1 MNYRIFRFLYVER
14 NKVLM
19 KEMIDRINY
28 LYHKN
33 KNVGLTSEEKAEQ
46 EKLRKEYVK
55 IIKGNFEK
63 QLMNYKKK
71 GD

>member
-33 KNVGLTSEEKAEQ
+33 KNVGLTSEEKADQ

>member
-1 MNYRIFRFLYVER
+1 
-14 NKVLM
+14 M
-19 KEMIDRINY
+19 KNMIDRINY

-33 KNVGLTSEEKAEQ
+33 KNIGLTQEEKLEQ

-55 IIKGNFEK
+55 IVRGNFEK

-71 GD
+71 GV

>member
-1 MNYRIFRFLYVER
+1 
-14 NKVLM
+14 M

-33 KNVGLTSEEKAEQ
+33 KNVGLTSEEKADQ